1 MNLFVIVLFSFTLA
15 LHLFILEATHYSI
28 IALLGRP
35 TSWEAE
41 YHLEVDYDTCCQ
53 EMCRANE
60 SCKSY
65 DQIWQPSRDIYECRF
80 YSKNYQVLKAEGEK
94 LELIP
99 RVQYY
104 SKMHKM
110 TNCSDWFHK
119 GGAREGIPYK
129 MVDGVLEDC
138 DYSFFSCDEV
148 VNKGLLEDRIE
159 AVFPIFISAVNE
171 IKNIRCRKYH
181 DKGWVVFQKRV
192 EPAKFPFN
200 KKSWQEY
207 KEGFEESKNDF
218 WLGNELLH
226 QWTKDKEN
234 ELLILLEYDEYGWH
248 AESRHRFNVGPENTY
263 YQLYVSN
270 TPSFDVTA
278 EIPGYRSFNSNIHD
292 LDRGRFHT
300 FDNNRTQ
307 EGCASKLFNGEG
319 MAGWIQSND
328 KCNAKWVTYFNA
340 RVPKRYR
347 DSFDEVQNFPES
359 VMMFREK

>member
-41 YHLEVDYDTCCQ
+41 YRLEVDYDTCCQ

-119 GGAREGIPYK
+119 GGARESIPYK
-129 MVDGVLEDC
+129 MVDGILEDC
-138 DYSFFSCDEV
+138 DYSFSSCDEV

-159 AVFPIFISAVNE
+159 AVFPIFVSAVNE
-171 IKNIRCRKYH
+171 INNIRCRKYH

-207 KEGFEESKNDF
+207 KEGFEESEDDF

-226 QWTKDKEN
+226 QWTKHKEN
-234 ELLILLEYDEYGWH
+234 ELLVLLEFDEYGWH
-248 AESRHRFNVGPENTY
+248 GKNIGSEFR
-263 YQLYVSN
+263 
-270 TPSFDVTA
+270 TPCLEVLG
-278 EIPGYRSFNSNIHD
+278 I
-292 LDRGRFHT
+292 
-300 FDNNRTQ
+300 RTQ
-307 EGCASKLFNGEG
+307 SIAVQVCDRNLHTTNRHICSVFIYFHHQPKAGTDSTLVRKTNTINCTSAIQRAS
-319 MAGWIQSND
+319 M
-328 KCNAKWVTYFNA
+328 
-340 RVPKRYR
+340 
-347 DSFDEVQNFPES
+347 
-359 VMMFREK
+359 